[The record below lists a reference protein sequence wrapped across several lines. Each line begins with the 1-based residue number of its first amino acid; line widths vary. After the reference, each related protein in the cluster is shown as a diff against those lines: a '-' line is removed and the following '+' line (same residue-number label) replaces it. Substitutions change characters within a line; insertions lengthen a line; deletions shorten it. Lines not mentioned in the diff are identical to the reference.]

1 MARLALNKSSLKRQ
15 RDQLKTYSKFLPS
28 LELKR
33 LQLMIA
39 YRRAQRDLDEI
50 DRQITAFETNQEPLH
65 ALLGATSIPLEGL
78 VRVRDIRISETSEV
92 GVRLPSL
99 DGIELDVAPYS
110 MLAKPI
116 WVDVLVDVLKG
127 QAELR
132 VKRKVAAE
140 RVARVNEAVRKV
152 TQRVNLFEKVLIP
165 QAEENIR
172 RINIFLADAERVSV
186 VRSKIAKAKTVARTA
201 RKVDV

>member
-39 YRRAQRDLDEI
+39 YRQARRDLDEI
-50 DRQITAFETNQEPLH
+50 DQQIAAFEANQEPLH

-78 VRVRDIRISETSEV
+78 FRVRDILVSETSAV
-92 GVRLPSL
+92 GVRLPTL
-99 DGIELDVAPYS
+99 DGIEIDVARYS
-110 MLAKPI
+110 MLTKPF
-116 WVDVLVDVLKG
+116 WVDLLVDALRG
-127 QAELR
+127 LAELR
-132 VKRKVAAE
+132 VKKKLANE
-140 RVARVNEAVRKV
+140 RVARLSEAVRKV

-172 RINIFLADAERVSV
+172 RINIFLADAQRVSV

-201 RKVDV
+201 VH